1 MIDSGLDDLYQDV
14 VMDHGGSPRNMRRVD
29 DAQKAGHGFNP
40 FCGDLIDVEVRLD
53 DGAISDIGFTG
64 KGCAI
69 SRASASLMTEAVTDH
84 SVDEARKIFDAFRH
98 MITGEGSGTENRR
111 DLGRSAVSPTIPHAS
126 NAQCWVGEPSYR
138 PSTKRIGRRRSAP
151 NRSHTPVLTETGS
164 EGKRHAHTDP
174 GGLRDKGPGGPH

>member
-111 DLGRSAVSPTIPHAS
+111 DLGDLEALGGVANYPTRIKCAMLGWRTLVSALD
-126 NAQCWVGEPSYR
+126 EEDR
-138 PSTKRIGRRRSAP
+138 
-151 NRSHTPVLTETGS
+151 TETVS
-164 EGKRHAHTDP
+164 TE
-174 GGLRDKGPGGPH
+174 